1 MIVAYIGLGLAALL
15 FVVFFG
21 ALIVASVMD
30 WMHYRRNRLFI
41 ELSRDHARPRRPAA
55 K

>member
-1 MIVAYIGLGLAALL
+1 MILYFLFAIPLLL
-15 FVVFFG
+15 FVAFVGAFFIAG
-21 ALIVASVMD
+21 IMD

-41 ELSRDHARPRRPAA
+41 ELSRDHSKPRRPAA

>member
-1 MIVAYIGLGLAALL
+1 MIYFLFAIPLLL
-15 FVVFFG
+15 FVVIAG
-21 ALIVASVMD
+21 AFLIASIMD

-41 ELSRDHARPRRPAA
+41 ELSRDHSKPRRPAR